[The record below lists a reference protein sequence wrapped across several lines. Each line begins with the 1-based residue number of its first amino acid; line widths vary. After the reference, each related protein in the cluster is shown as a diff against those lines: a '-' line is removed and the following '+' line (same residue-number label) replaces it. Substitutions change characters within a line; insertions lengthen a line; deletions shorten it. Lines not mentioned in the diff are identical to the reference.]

1 MNSIVKVLQ
10 RVPRSTQNVLSVQST
25 QKLSSWTKPNTES
38 NRLGFEIT
46 GYAFNNPSVLSK
58 WEKPSVESNR
68 LGFEITGYAFNNN

>member
-1 MNSIVKVLQ
+1 MNSIVKVFQ
-10 RVPRSTQNVLSVQST
+10 KVPRSTKNVLSAQSS
-25 QKLSSWTKPNTES
+25 QKFITWTKPNTES